1 MSWDVGGG
9 SFVSI
14 SIGGAV
20 VVVRWRARKNNIKN
34 NIKRS
39 RFIFAVHEKAKF

>member
-14 SIGGAV
+14 STGGAV

-34 NIKRS
+34 NIKREQIHF
-39 RFIFAVHEKAKF
+39 RGT